1 MLTKA
6 LAHRKDTRNAPAT
19 FTHQHFRKVA
29 EIVRTMPTRDCGK
42 NQWGYVRAEIAE
54 YFAESL
60 AATNPNFDRAR
71 FLMACQSTEN

>member
-1 MLTKA
+1 MLSKA
-6 LAHRKDTRNAPAT
+6 SAHRKDTRNAPAT

-42 NQWGYVRAEIAE
+42 NQYVRAEIAE

-60 AATNPNFDRAR
+60 AATNPNFNRAR
-71 FLMACQSTEN
+71 FLTACQPTEN